1 MVSPSPLR
9 ASPKKIRPRP
19 SIAGHTSSL
28 ELEKREYKP
37 LDGFRE
43 VKNPYFTG
51 KKSRTKEGTKS

>member
-1 MVSPSPLR
+1 LR